1 MTRDDQPALQDAAA
15 NLTGHNDPE
24 ERERGFRAR
33 RVASWA
39 AGFLIVFT
47 LLTAWS
53 LATPRYAA
61 PDEPAHAYRAA
72 SLVRGQ
78 LLGRPVN
85 VPGDPR
91 VVVQVPTT
99 LTAVGPGCFAFQS
112 QIPASCMLGWTG
124 RLGFRP
130 VSTYT
135 GRYPPLY
142 YLVVGLPSLLT
153 TGARML
159 LWMRLAGDVV
169 NALFLTAG
177 FAMLRRLRT
186 PWALVGGVVAVTP
199 MVLFIGSV
207 INPSGLEICSAFAL
221 WCSLL
226 AAVRAPILG
235 SRSSLIW
242 AVVSAVVMESTRG
255 LSPVLMAGTVVA
267 VAAVAGRDRLLA
279 LARCRLVRISG
290 VVVLGFGMLAAA
302 WTLINGALSLAP
314 VSPIPASVSSGRIL
328 GLVLVKDSHVEQLV
342 GLFGWLDTPVPQWVI
357 TVWIAA
363 TLTLLA
369 GLAINRAWRTLVV
382 ALVLLLGCF
391 AFLTFGDIL
400 QARTLGLVS
409 QGRYVL
415 PLAVGIPLLAGATIS
430 WRRPRAQLG
439 AQMLVGVLAIGQIQS
454 FTHALQ
460 RYSTGIPERF
470 PLRYG
475 TWSPPFGA
483 PLLTAAVIAAL
494 IAPQI
499 WYWRSLHRPEHGPSD
514 EQHHPLSTAA
524 VR

>member
-1 MTRDDQPALQDAAA
+1 MTRDDQPAVQDAAA
-15 NLTGHNDPE
+15 NLTGQNVPDEMEH
-24 ERERGFRAR
+24 RVRAR
-33 RVASWA
+33 RVASCA

-47 LLTAWS
+47 LLAAWS

-78 LLGRPVN
+78 LLGKTVN
-85 VPGDPR
+85 APGDPR
-91 VVVQVPTT
+91 VVVQVPAT
-99 LTAVGPGCFAFQS
+99 LTAVGPGCFAFKS
-112 QIPASCMLGWTG
+112 QVPASCMPGWTERPG
-124 RLGFRP
+124 SRP
-130 VSTYT
+130 VGTNA

-142 YLVVGLPSLLT
+142 YLVVGLPSVLT
-153 TGARML
+153 TGATML

-186 PWALVGGVVAVTP
+186 PWAAAGGVVAVTP

-207 INPSGLEICSAFAL
+207 INPSGLEICSAFGL

-226 AAVRAPILG
+226 AAVRAPTP
-235 SRSSLIW
+235 SNSALIW
-242 AVVSAVVMESTRG
+242 AAVSAVVMESTRG

-267 VAAVAGRDRLLA
+267 VAAVAGRARLLA
-279 LARCRLVRISG
+279 LARGRLVRISG
-290 VVVLGFGMLAAA
+290 VVLVGFGALAAA
-302 WTLINGALSLAP
+302 WTLIAGALLLGP
-314 VSPIPASVSSGRIL
+314 VSPIPATVSSGQIL
-328 GLVLVKDSHVEQLV
+328 SLVLVKDSRVDQLV

-357 TVWIAA
+357 TAWIAA

-369 GLAINRAWRTLVV
+369 GLAMNRAWRTLVV
-382 ALVLLLGCF
+382 ALVLLLLCF
-391 AFLTFGDIL
+391 AFLASGDIL
-400 QARTLGLVS
+400 RARTLGLVS

-430 WRRPRAQLG
+430 WRGPRAQLG
-439 AQMLVGVLAIGQIQS
+439 AQVLVGVLAIGQIQS

-460 RYSTGIPERF
+460 RYSTGIPEQL
-470 PLRYG
+470 PLRHG

-514 EQHHPLSTAA
+514 EHHHPPSTAA
-524 VR
+524 LR